1 MLLPFKAGIAAI
13 ENRRRV
19 ATTESIAIS
28 AVGQATNNVGQAHTL
43 QIVSIVA
50 TRRIPFRVSFP
61 ALKGRA
67 KFTTSLRDASLL
79 SP

>member
-28 AVGQATNNVGQAHTL
+28 AVGQAT
-43 QIVSIVA
+43 
-50 TRRIPFRVSFP
+50 
-61 ALKGRA
+61 K
-67 KFTTSLRDASLL
+67 
-79 SP
+79 